1 MKQYEGLFILDTQD
15 SVDSVDAIIKA
26 LGGLIG
32 KSSGKVLNEQKMD
45 RRSFARVANK
55 KNSGGFYVNL
65 VFEMEPGGLEE
76 FRAALR
82 KRPEVFRVQITLA
95 NAAAVAD

>member
-15 SVDSVDAIIKA
+15 SAEGVDAIIKA
-26 LGGLIG
+26 LGELID
-32 KSSGKVLNEQKMD
+32 SSGGKVLNEQKMD
-45 RRSFARVANK
+45 RRSFARVANR

-76 FRAALR
+76 FRTDLGN
-82 KRPEVFRVQITLA
+82 RPEVFSVQITLA
-95 NAAAVAD
+95 NAPVVAD

>member
-15 SVDSVDAIIKA
+15 SAESVDGIVQA
-26 LGGLIG
+26 LGVLIG
-32 KSSGKVLNEQKMD
+32 KSGGKVLNEQKMD

-76 FRAALR
+76 FRVNLR

-95 NAAAVAD
+95 NTMPVTD

>member
-15 SVDSVDAIIKA
+15 SAEGVAAIIKA
-26 LGGLIG
+26 LGELID
-32 KSSGKVLNEQKMD
+32 SSGGKVLNEQKMD

-55 KNSGGFYVNL
+55 KNSGGFYVNV

-76 FRAALR
+76 FRATLR

-95 NAAAVAD
+95 NAPVAAD

>member
-15 SVDSVDAIIKA
+15 SAEGVDAIIKA
-26 LGGLIG
+26 LGELID
-32 KSSGKVLNEQKMD
+32 SSGGKVLNEQKMD

-95 NAAAVAD
+95 NAAVVAD

>member
-15 SVDSVDAIIKA
+15 SAEGVDAIIKA
-26 LGGLIG
+26 LGELID
-32 KSSGKVLNEQKMD
+32 SSGGKVLNEQKMD

-95 NAAAVAD
+95 NAAEVAD

>member
-15 SVDSVDAIIKA
+15 SAEGVDAIIQA
-26 LGGLIG
+26 LGVLISTSG
-32 KSSGKVLNEQKMD
+32 GKVLNEQKMD

-76 FRAALR
+76 FRATLR

-95 NAAAVAD
+95 NAPVVAD

>member
-15 SVDSVDAIIKA
+15 SAEGVDAIIKA
-26 LGGLIG
+26 LSELID
-32 KSSGKVLNEQKMD
+32 SSGGKVLNEQKMD

-95 NAAAVAD
+95 NTPAVAD

>member
-15 SVDSVDAIIKA
+15 SAEGVDAIIKA
-26 LGGLIG
+26 LGELIG
-32 KSSGKVLNEQKMD
+32 SSGGKVLNEQKMD

-95 NAAAVAD
+95 NAPVVAD

>member
-15 SVDSVDAIIKA
+15 SAESVDTIIDA

-32 KSSGKVLNEQKMD
+32 KSGGKMLNEQKMD

-76 FRAALR
+76 FRTAIR

-95 NAAAVAD
+95 NVPAVAD

>member
-15 SVDSVDAIIKA
+15 SADGVDAIIEA

-32 KSSGKVLNEQKMD
+32 KSGGKVLNEQKMD

-76 FRAALR
+76 FRAALH

-95 NAAAVAD
+95 NAPVVAD

>member
-15 SVDSVDAIIKA
+15 SAEGVDALIKA
-26 LGGLIG
+26 LDELIN
-32 KSSGKVLNEQKMD
+32 SSGGKVLNEQKMD

-95 NAAAVAD
+95 NTPAVAD

>member
-15 SVDSVDAIIKA
+15 SAESIDAIIEA
-26 LGGLIG
+26 LGVLIG
-32 KSSGKVLNEQKMD
+32 KSGGKVLNEQKMD
-45 RRSFARVANK
+45 RRSFSRVANK

-76 FRAALR
+76 FRTALR

-95 NAAAVAD
+95 NAPAVAD